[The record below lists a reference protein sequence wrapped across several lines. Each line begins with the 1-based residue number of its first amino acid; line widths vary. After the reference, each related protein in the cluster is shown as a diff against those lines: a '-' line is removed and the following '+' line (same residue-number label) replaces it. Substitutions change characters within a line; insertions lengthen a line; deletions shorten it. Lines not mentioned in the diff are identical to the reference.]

1 MSHSHILL
9 SIDPNLS
16 HLSASSQDS
25 YLYWL
30 FHEPCPDTDYRTHPI
45 PSESSFDYYDQY
57 FKTHFLCSLEAFIRV
72 KRVLFLLEHSPD
84 SAVNYLDYH
93 FITTPLGI
101 MISLFYNKKL
111 CLLDFID
118 QKTLEQDLRK
128 LQSTLSATLRYNAT
142 LESQTLSTQL
152 VEYFDNKR
160 QSFDIPI
167 NLVGTAFQKKVWH
180 CLMTIPY
187 GQTISYSQQASLLN
201 HPRATRA
208 VASANAQN
216 KIAILVPCHR
226 IIRKNADLGGYKSG
240 LKRKK
245 SLLHFEQSLS
255 AHCSTLDFID

>member
-1 MSHSHILL
+1 MLPEHILL

-30 FHEPCPDTDYRTHPI
+30 FHEPCPDTDYRTHPF
-45 PSESSFDYYDQY
+45 PSGYSFDYYDQY
-57 FKTHFLCSLEAFIRV
+57 FKTHFSCSLDAFIRI
-72 KRVLFLLEHSPD
+72 KRVLFLLEHSPN
-84 SAVNYLDYH
+84 SAINYLDYS

-101 MISLFYNKKL
+101 MISLFYNQKL

-118 QKTLEQDLRK
+118 QKTLEQDLKK
-128 LQSTLSATLRYNAT
+128 LQSTFSATLRYNET
-142 LESQTLSTQL
+142 SKSRVLRNQL
-152 VEYFDNKR
+152 LEYFDNTR

-201 HPRATRA
+201 QPRATRA

-226 IIRKNADLGGYKSG
+226 VIRKNADLGGYKSG
-240 LKRKK
+240 LNRKK
-245 SLLHFEQSLS
+245 ALLHLEQSS
-255 AHCSTLDFID
+255 TSSCSTLNFIN